1 MKKIGKAALITGGIV
16 LGVASIPMIM
26 GFGTAGVVGGSIA
39 AGIQAMIGN
48 VAAGS
53 LFAVCT
59 SLGMTGVFASSAA
72 VGAILGIGGLA
83 AYIKGSFDAKKD
95 AELIYKVIKEK
106 DKAEIIIKLIE
117 ARFPWQ
123 RLQIKQEYE
132 KINENECNLI
142 DIINFIPLNMQQHF
156 INLMIPTQNIIPKT
170 EKVKQL
176 LYEESFDKYF
186 EKEFNPDTDAHLINE
201 VIKNNDEPLIIVRLL
216 NFRDEQQRKKI
227 NDAYKNIFGLSNE
240 QNLLKCI
247 LEFMPQHIETDYI
260 HCLLDNIV

>member
-1 MKKIGKAALITGGIV
+1 MSDNNNLKKIGKAALITGGIV

-26 GFGTAGVVGGSIA
+26 GFGTAGIVGGSIA

-83 AYIKGSFDAKKD
+83 AYIKGNFNAKND

-123 RLQIKQEYE
+123 RIQIKQEYE

-142 DIINFIPLNMQQHF
+142 DILNYIPMNMQQHF
-156 INLMIPTQNIIPKT
+156 SNLMIPTENIIPKT
-170 EKVKQL
+170 ERIKQL
-176 LYEESFDKYF
+176 LSEESFDKYF
-186 EKEFNPDTDAHLINE
+186 EREFNPDMDAFLINE
-201 VIKNNDEPLIIVRLL
+201 VINRNDEPLIIVRLL
-216 NFRDEQQRKKI
+216 NFRDEQQRKQI
-227 NDAYKNIFGLSNE
+227 N
-240 QNLLKCI
+240 
-247 LEFMPQHIETDYI
+247 ETRY
-260 HCLLDNIV
+260 NRTS

>member
-1 MKKIGKAALITGGIV
+1 MSDNNNLKKIGKAALITGGIV

-26 GFGTAGVVGGSIA
+26 GFGTAGIVGGSIA

-83 AYIKGSFDAKKD
+83 AYIKGNFSAKND

-123 RLQIKQEYE
+123 RIQIKQEYE

-142 DIINFIPLNMQQHF
+142 DILNYIPMNMQQHF
-156 INLMIPTQNIIPKT
+156 SNLMIPTLPLM
-170 EKVKQL
+170 EKDNVHIQL
-176 LYEESFDKYF
+176 GSQ
-186 EKEFNPDTDAHLINE
+186 NE
-201 VIKNNDEPLIIVRLL
+201 VLI
-216 NFRDEQQRKKI
+216 
-227 NDAYKNIFGLSNE
+227 S
-240 QNLLKCI
+240 
-247 LEFMPQHIETDYI
+247 
-260 HCLLDNIV
+260 